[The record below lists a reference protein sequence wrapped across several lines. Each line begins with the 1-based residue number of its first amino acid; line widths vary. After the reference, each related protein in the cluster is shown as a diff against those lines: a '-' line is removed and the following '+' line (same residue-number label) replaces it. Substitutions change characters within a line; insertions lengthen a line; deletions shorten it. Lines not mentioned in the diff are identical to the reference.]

1 MHNENRIYFPTSY
14 QLYFTNGEGIRTFPT
29 TVGSGFLYGCCYN
42 RLQLTARYI
51 TELLCDDSFNKYTST
66 ICKTVSAAAITRIHI
81 YAL

>member
-1 MHNENRIYFPTSY
+1 MAKVFVPFQQ
-14 QLYFTNGEGIRTFPT
+14 QLGVDFCMVAVT
-29 TVGSGFLYGCCYN
+29 TGYN
-42 RLQLTARYI
+42 LQLDI